1 MLTNTGK
8 NILAKYLIGQTQ
20 SYASHIA
27 FGCGP
32 QPLSAT
38 DTFGDYSNQT
48 SLGFEMFRSPIISR
62 GYVTEY
68 VLDTDGEIS
77 IDPNTGE
84 PVQFSQIVLTAQ
96 MPTAERYEITEVGIF
111 PAASNP
117 SAGRADSRMMYSFSN
132 TESWQQYTDQGAILS
147 ISSKQESLDKI
158 NGVIP
163 NGATAGS
170 INVTEKVFFANSD
183 NPVLDS
189 NLKLSRNE
197 RPRFLNSSLFIRGDF
212 SATTLTGQVLSPD
225 ASAAHV
231 RLSNA
236 GNLNLNRNSAQ
247 DQIKLAFALVNKDE
261 NLTNPNEVRVIIE
274 FATSDAE
281 GAPYARLAVRLTEGF
296 NANRYFVVSE
306 ALEDLEKSTDFAW
319 GNVTTI
325 KAYAEVLVADT
336 PSSDYYIAIDGLR
349 VENVTTQNPLYGL
362 TGYTVLKTEDGR
374 PLIKADRAN
383 NLMEFR
389 FAMDVR

>member
-32 QPLSAT
+32 QPLSTT
-38 DTFGDYSNQT
+38 DTFGDYSNQA
-48 SLGFEMFRSPIISR
+48 SLDFEMFRSPIISR

-68 VLDTDGEIS
+68 VLDADGEIS
-77 IDPNTGE
+77 VDPVTGE

-96 MPTAERYEITEVGIF
+96 MPTAERYEITEVGIY
-111 PAASNP
+111 PASANP
-117 SAGRADSRMMYSFSN
+117 SAGRSDSRMMYSFSN
-132 TESWQQYTDQGAILS
+132 TESWQHYTDQGAILS
-147 ISSKQESLDKI
+147 IPTKQESLDKI
-158 NGVIP
+158 NGVVP
-163 NGATAGS
+163 NGETAGS
-170 INVTEKVFFANSD
+170 INVTEKVFYANSD

-197 RPRFLNSSLFIRGDF
+197 RPRFLNSSLFLRGDL
-212 SATTLTGQVLSPD
+212 SDTTLTGQVLSPS

-247 DQIKLAFALVNKDE
+247 DKIKLAFALVNKDE
-261 NLTNPNEVRVIIE
+261 DLTNPNEVRIIIE
-274 FATSDAE
+274 FAASDSE

-306 ALEDLEKSTDFAW
+306 SLEDLEKSTDFSW

-325 KAYAEVLVADT
+325 KAYAEVLVSDT
-336 PSSDYYIAIDGLR
+336 PSDNYYIAIDGLR

-362 TGYTVLKTEDGR
+362 TGYTVIKTDNGR
-374 PLIKADRAN
+374 PLIKSDRAN